1 MGNVEKSTSGV
12 FGPGLRSHTLVYA
25 PHATSAEALLGN
37 LFEQS
42 LLHLVFSFIPSQE
55 GTNMRF

>member
-25 PHATSAEALLGN
+25 PHATSAEALLDN

-42 LLHLVFSFIPSQE
+42 LLHLVFSFIPS
-55 GTNMRF
+55 